1 MNLFLQPES
10 LHLPLTTAT
19 PSSCLHVNTDDATAS
34 FQTQATVTSLYVEPH
49 PAHYLYFEKKTCY
62 SLKCFISE
70 FEDLDYFITFRKKA
84 CVHFAMWYLLR
95 IINFIHT
102 PVSFHIISFPPFFLV
117 SPGISLICV
126 TVAFSISSDLLQFTV
141 KKIHIRWVFL
151 CVFFLFF
158 FFSNNETLVP

>member
-70 FEDLDYFITFRKKA
+70 FEDLDYFITFRKKR
-84 CVHFAMWYLLR
+84 VYILR
-95 IINFIHT
+95 CDIYYELSTLFTPLFPFILF
-102 PVSFHIISFPPFFLV
+102 PFHLFFSCHLV
-117 SPGISLICV
+117 SALSV
-126 TVAFSISSDLLQFTV
+126 
-141 KKIHIRWVFL
+141 
-151 CVFFLFF
+151 
-158 FFSNNETLVP
+158 